1 MLNLYPSGNL
11 VDVGLSAHTLKYHS
25 ISSPSFYS
33 ALEWQFK
40 FGYYMFGSSGTLAL
54 QGWLQGSWATL
65 WQEDGNQTDA
75 WHTADVEIPAAV
87 SSLQFR
93 TLSSSMEIA
102 IDAFEQFG
110 FYLQQLSVFNPGPL
124 ETKICTRGCQSMT
137 CPST

>member
-11 VDVGLSAHTLKYHS
+11 VDVGLSGHTLKYYS